1 MGYSLLYDYLLL
13 IFQIPVL
20 SYIQFLWYLIVLISH
35 MKYLVNM
42 DKLEIPEALDSIFEI
57 FRRCN
62 KYIDETTPWILAKE
76 ENKDRLKKVLY
87 KLLESIRIGS
97 VLLHSFLPAT
107 SEEIFR
113 QLNTT
118 ETSYES
124 INEFGKLK
132 VGDTLND
139 PKPLFIRIEKEK

>member
-1 MGYSLLYDYLLL
+1 MSAKEK
-13 IFQIPVL
+13 VT
-20 SYIQFLWYLIVLISH
+20 
-35 MKYLVNM
+35 KCM
-42 DKLEIPEALDSIFEI
+42 DELRVADAIDEVFNI

-76 ENKDRLKKVLY
+76 ENKDRLKKVIY
-87 KLLESIRIGS
+87 NLLESIRIGA

-118 ETSYES
+118 ETSYDS
-124 INEFGKLK
+124 IDEFGKLK